1 MPSTIPLEDHQFEF
15 DMGGNLGLTLKM
27 ALNVQGRISVGSA
40 SSSVLL
46 VRTTN
51 TGHWRWILDNGDS
64 VSFST

>member
-1 MPSTIPLEDHQFEF
+1 MPSTISFEDQQFEF
-15 DMGGNLGLTLKM
+15 DICGTLGLTLKM
-27 ALNVQGRISVGSA
+27 ALNEQGRISVGSA

-51 TGHWRWILDNGDS
+51 TDHWRWILDNGDS